1 MSSADNWIKLCRWW
15 QEHLKSHFNSPSSSS
30 SSPSSSTMVE
40 NLQPRRGSILHRRSS
55 LMSFRSSNKSQSTTV
70 KKRASFGG
78 VVQGEQTGCA
88 NGGFR
93 YVRDS
98 IRNKNS
104 RTTRLTAPTALNNNN
119 GSVYFSLSD

>member
-1 MSSADNWIKLCRWW
+1 
-15 QEHLKSHFNSPSSSS
+15 
-30 SSPSSSTMVE
+30 MVE
-40 NLQPRRGSILHRRSS
+40 NHHQRQSSLLYRRLS

-78 VVQGEQTGCA
+78 VEQYQKSSNAIG

-98 IRNKNS
+98 IRSKNS
-104 RTTRLTAPTALNNNN
+104 RTTRSTTTTNVTNNT
-119 GSVYFSLSD
+119 GSVN